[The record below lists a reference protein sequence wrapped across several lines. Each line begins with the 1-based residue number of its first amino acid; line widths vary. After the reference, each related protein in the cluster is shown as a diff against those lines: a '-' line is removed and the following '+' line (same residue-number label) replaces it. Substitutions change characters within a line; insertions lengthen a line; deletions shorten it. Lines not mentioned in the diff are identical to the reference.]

1 MSDAPKIVTAGMLV
15 IGNEVLSGR
24 TRDTNTNFIATR
36 LTELGIRLRE
46 ARVIPDDEAVIIAS
60 VREMSARFDYV
71 FTSGGIGP
79 THDDITADC
88 IAKAFNVPLSVHPE
102 ARGRLERHYPAGG
115 LNEARLRMA
124 RVPEGGTLIDNPV
137 SIAPGFRIGNVFVMA
152 GVPNV
157 MQAMFDSIRHE
168 LVGGAKLYSRT
179 LSSFALEGQI
189 ASGLAAIQN
198 RHADLE
204 IGSYPFMR
212 QGRAGASIVL
222 RGTDEARLAEAT
234 EEVRVLMDGFDGEP
248 REVNV

>member
-15 IGNEVLSGR
+15 IGNEILSGR
-24 TRDTNTNFIATR
+24 TRDTNTNFIAAR

-46 ARVIPDDEAVIIAS
+46 ARAVPDDEAVIVAA
-60 VREMSARFDYV
+60 VREMSGRFDYV

-88 IAKAFNVPLSVHPE
+88 IAKAFNVGIDVHPE
-102 ARGRLERHYPAGG
+102 ARGRLERHYPAGH

-124 RVPEGGTLIDNPV
+124 RIPDGASLVDNPV

-152 GVPNV
+152 GVPNI

-168 LVGGAKLYSRT
+168 LVGGAKLHSRT
-179 LSSFALEGQI
+179 LTSFALEGQI
-189 ASGLAAIQN
+189 ASGLSAIQN
-198 RHADLE
+198 RHAELE

-212 QGRAGASIVL
+212 QGRAGASVVL
-222 RGTDEARLAEAT
+222 RGTDLTRLAEAT
-234 EEVRVLMDGFDGEP
+234 EQVRALMEQLGGEP